1 VSICITNVCFAL
13 EGGRSPTQ
21 FPCLLSATSGHTTRT
36 TGGLQ
41 PRTAGALQSTA
52 FNYDY

>member
-1 VSICITNVCFAL
+1 VPQADIPPA
-13 EGGRSPTQ
+13 RQ
-21 FPCLLSATSGHTTRT
+21 A
-36 TGGLQ
+36 GLQ